1 MTKSNKRLQRGAA
14 LVAGALFLAA
24 CAGENL
30 FSVTAAVGGT
40 GPSVDI
46 TTPTANFSL
55 AVGDSILIQA
65 TITATAGGST
75 VDYNGWYVD
84 DGSAAYTGESDN
96 LNSLPSVNVSN
107 YLLPVTGQVA
117 GDAYIVVTV
126 TDNVGATGVDSVKVT
141 IN

>member
-1 MTKSNKRLQRGAA
+1 MKKSNKRIRRSVA

-40 GPSVDI
+40 GPTIDI
-46 TTPTANFSL
+46 TAPTANFALS
-55 AVGDSILIQA
+55 VGDSILIQA
-65 TITATAGGST
+65 SVTAPAGGST

-96 LNSLPSVNVSN
+96 LNSLPSVTLSN